1 VLRLKL
7 FLIDSHKFLPASRIF
22 PKAIV
27 GNPVKPRGKA
37 RFAAKTPDI
46 LVGAQEGL
54 LSQVVCES
62 DVGPGKLA

>member
-7 FLIDSHKFLPASRIF
+7 FFIDSHKFLPASRIF
-22 PKAIV
+22 SKTIV
-27 GNPVKPRGKA
+27 GNPVKPSGKA
-37 RFAAKTPDI
+37 RLAAKTPDV